1 MWREAFGASRRKT
14 MTPRTPRSMCKY
26 IYGGID
32 GGGIGVT
39 MQEDNVSVTGK
50 RRLDSRSKH
59 VLHRRHQ
66 IKTLDEYAMRK
77 VNEKR
82 GDQRSME
89 LGGSEREK
97 VVSQQASAI
106 IRTSE
111 SQD

>member
-1 MWREAFGASRRKT
+1 
-14 MTPRTPRSMCKY
+14 MTPRMPRRMGKY
-26 IYGGID
+26 VYGGID
-32 GGGIGVT
+32 GGRIGVT

-50 RRLDSRSKH
+50 RRLDCRSKH
-59 VLHRRHQ
+59 VLHGRHQ

-82 GDQRSME
+82 GDKRSME
-89 LGGSEREK
+89 LGGSECEK

-106 IRTSE
+106 IRTFE

>member
-1 MWREAFGASRRKT
+1 
-14 MTPRTPRSMCKY
+14 MTPRTPGRMGKY
-26 IYGGID
+26 VYGGIN

-59 VLHRRHQ
+59 VLHRQHQ
-66 IKTLDEYAMRK
+66 IKTLNEYAMRK
-77 VNEKR
+77 VDEKR

-89 LGGSEREK
+89 LGGSECEK

-111 SQD
+111 SHD